1 MTFRYRKKLLMPL
14 IAKAD
19 AGRTAGNEYP
29 SFVTDRSFRK
39 MKCCCAKQEK
49 RLVGRRQA
57 RARAVSEG
65 DTVFTQQ
72 QLTSILSSLPD
83 PAFILTRSGRYA
95 AVFGGKDLRHYHD
108 SSSLVGRTMFEVL
121 KEEKARWF
129 AAEIEKALTN
139 GALHIVE
146 YELSGS
152 DVEGAGDGPSHSI
165 WFEGR
170 VQALNFEVDGE
181 AAVVW
186 VASNITGKNEVQQQ
200 LRQLSETDALT
211 GLYNRRKLIE
221 TLDHRLSIFER
232 EKSQTSVLVF
242 DLDNFKKLNDEMGH
256 HAGDAALVEVARLCR
271 RHLRQSDVIARIGG
285 DEFVVVMPGTRQ
297 ADALEIAER
306 LRECVPDAIRDSLR
320 YESTISGGVS
330 EFGPPDRSASDI
342 LKRADEGLYLS
353 KRSGRNR
360 VSAL

>member
-1 MTFRYRKKLLMPL
+1 MWLSRQRTKLASTTGSDASQFR
-14 IAKAD
+14 
-19 AGRTAGNEYP
+19 
-29 SFVTDRSFRK
+29 
-39 MKCCCAKQEK
+39 
-49 RLVGRRQA
+49 
-57 RARAVSEG
+57 
-65 DTVFTQQ
+65 
-72 QLTSILSSLPD
+72 
-83 PAFILTRSGRYA
+83 LTRSGRYA
-95 AVFGGKDLRHYHD
+95 AIFGGKDLRHYHD
-108 SSSLVGRTMFEVL
+108 GSGLVGLTMYDVL

-129 AAEIEKALTN
+129 AAEIERALAS

-146 YELSGS
+146 YELSGA
-152 DVEGAGDGPSHSI
+152 DVKGAGDGPGHSI

-170 VQALNFEVDGE
+170 VQALPFQVEGE
-181 AAVVW
+181 DAVVW

-221 TLDHRLSIFER
+221 TLDQRLTVFER

-242 DLDNFKKLNDEMGH
+242 DLDNFKRLNDEMGH
-256 HAGDAALVEVARLCR
+256 HAGDTALIEIARLCR
-271 RHLRQSDVIARIGG
+271 QHLRQDDMIARFGG

-297 ADALEIAER
+297 TDALEIAER
-306 LRECVPDAIRDSLR
+306 LRERVPATLRESLC
-320 YESTISGGVS
+320 YESTISGGVA
-330 EFGPPDRSASDI
+330 EFGLPDRSASDI